1 MKTQFLI
8 STLSIALAAFAAEQA
23 TACSLPRATDY
34 SAGGWETAPSSGSA
48 TAGGGAGGLADAASA
63 LDFLRPVPQISP
75 IVGMWK
81 FTYTAEGNGVGG
93 PPDGTIVDAGYQTW
107 HSDGTELMNSG
118 RAPATGSFCQG
129 VWAQSS
135 ASSYRLNHWAL
146 SWDFDP
152 TTQQPTVFVGPTNI
166 KENISLAGYGN
177 TFSGTFSITQYAAD
191 GVTVLGGLEGAVT
204 ATRITAN

>member
-1 MKTQFLI
+1 MNTAVK
-8 STLSIALAAFAAEQA
+8 LATASVAFAVMTALFATSAEACGVPGLGRVGVGA
-23 TACSLPRATDY
+23 TALT
-34 SAGGWETAPSSGSA
+34 TAVTVTQAWVTFIWSRKP
-48 TAGGGAGGLADAASA
+48 AAA
-63 LDFLRPVPQISP
+63 HAP

-93 PPDGTIVDAGYQTW
+93 PPEGTPIVDAGYQTW

-129 VWAQSS
+129 VWAQGS